1 MWKPI
6 LSAPKGQ
13 AVMTKID
20 DSKGARNEQVLVK
33 QDNLWFAGDM
43 YVYYQPTHWREL
55 TQIEKLRIK
64 NENERKAIDDLERA
78 NAALGLC

>member
-1 MWKPI
+1 MWNPI
-6 LSAPKGQ
+6 SSAPEGQ

-20 DSKGARNEQVLVK
+20 DSLGERNEQVMVK
-33 QDNLWFAGDM
+33 NGNLWFAGEM

-64 NENERKAIDDLERA
+64 NDNERKAIGQMERA
-78 NAALGLC
+78 NATLGLS